1 MLSSRRWYGIDV
13 VGVVGVVGVV
23 ATGGGGGGGGGVG
36 VGGVALAGGG
46 GGAALARPF
55 FSCLGKG
62 IDFLFFLVKF
72 ESNEM
77 KLGENE
83 VEIGKKR
90 LCFKKGTFP
99 VADLVGRGRKL
110 LKTK

>member
-1 MLSSRRWYGIDV
+1 M
-13 VGVVGVVGVV
+13 
-23 ATGGGGGGGGGVG
+23 
-36 VGGVALAGGG
+36 
-46 GGAALARPF
+46 
-55 FSCLGKG
+55 
-62 IDFLFFLVKF
+62 KF

>member
-1 MLSSRRWYGIDV
+1 MAPPWRD
-13 VGVVGVVGVV
+13 
-23 ATGGGGGGGGGVG
+23 
-36 VGGVALAGGG
+36 
-46 GGAALARPF
+46 PF
-55 FSCLGKG
+55 FRVKEKASIFC
-62 IDFLFFLVKF
+62 FFLVKF